1 MVSHASV
8 GSTSRGS
15 GQLQRVELR
24 DAVTHELRELI
35 LDGEFPAGSR
45 LVETDL
51 AERFG
56 TSRGPVRDA
65 LAALERVGLVQTLP
79 RRGSFVTRLTAT
91 DIAELYELRMAL
103 ETTAIAAA
111 ITTADA
117 DAHAELAELLDELEA
132 TLAGDDARASGE
144 ADMHFHRRIVEL
156 AGNSRL
162 LRAWNRIADQT
173 VLLMRDL
180 SHVRPDIQGPS
191 GDHRTI
197 LSAFTS
203 GDIDLGRQAVID
215 HLRDACEILTQRFMA
230 DDPDQRGS

>member
-1 MVSHASV
+1 V
-8 GSTSRGS
+8 
-15 GQLQRVELR
+15 LQRVELR
-24 DAVTHELRELI
+24 DAVTHEVREMI
-35 LDGEFPAGSR
+35 LDGVFAAGSR

-65 LAALERVGLVQTLP
+65 LAALERVGLVETLP
-79 RRGSFVTRLTAT
+79 RRGTFVTQLTAT
-91 DIAELYELRMAL
+91 DIAELYELRLAL

-111 ITTADA
+111 ITAA
-117 DAHAELAELLDELEA
+117 EPDAHAELGELLAELEA
-132 TLAGDDARASGE
+132 ALAGDDARASGE
-144 ADMHFHRRIVEL
+144 ADMRFHRRIVEL

-173 VLLMRDL
+173 ILLMRDL

-197 LSAFTS
+197 LAAFTS
-203 GDIDLGRQAVID
+203 GDIGLGQRAITD
-215 HLRDACEILTQRFMA
+215 HLRDACEILTQRFVA
-230 DDPDQRGS
+230 NDQVRRGA